1 MLLSA
6 VLLAAAVQ
14 ATPVDP
20 PRAVEGRVIA
30 PARHRGCPRGDV
42 TFALEP
48 KAAPPARPLA
58 KEKRHRASY
67 AVMRSID
74 GCPVDTPMGVRDVK

>member
-6 VLLAAAVQ
+6 VLVAASVQ
-14 ATPVDP
+14 AAPAEP
-20 PRAVEGRVIA
+20 SRAVEARVIP
-30 PARHRGCPRGDV
+30 PARHQGCPRGET
-42 TFALEP
+42 TFVLEP

-58 KEKRHRASY
+58 KARPHRASY

-74 GCPVDTPMGVRDVK
+74 GCPVDAPMSVSGAR